1 MAISHIGPSFRS
13 IVSQLLHSHAFP
25 HRLHLLSSE
34 EKGAALSVFKDGQK
48 VVDIWGGY
56 ADIQAWQPWK
66 KSTVANTFAL
76 HNVVMSL
83 CLGLLYER

>member
-1 MAISHIGPSFRS
+1 MIGCSAYENLLQLFSHCKL
-13 IVSQLLHSHAFP
+13 VC
-25 HRLHLLSSE
+25 RLHLLSSE

-66 KSTVANTFAL
+66 RSTVANVFSL
-76 HNVVMSL
+76 HNVVVSL